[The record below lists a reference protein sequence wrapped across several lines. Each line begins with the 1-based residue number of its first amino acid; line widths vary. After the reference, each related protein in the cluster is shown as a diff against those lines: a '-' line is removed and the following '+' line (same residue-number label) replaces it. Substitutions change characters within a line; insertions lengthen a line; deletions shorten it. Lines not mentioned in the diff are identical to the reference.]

1 MAPQNA
7 MPQRI
12 TFSDSSWHVPD
23 QAQVGYIIGD
33 GIGGDITPVVLDILN
48 AAVEQAYHGKKKL
61 LWQEIVVSEK
71 AVTQGKELLPEE
83 ALKQISD
90 LRIVLK
96 GPLTTPIGGGHR
108 SLNVTLRQKLDL
120 YACVRPVR
128 WFEGVPNPMK
138 HPEKLNVVIFREN
151 TEDVYTGIEW
161 KEGSPEAEQLI
172 DFLHKKM
179 QVTVRKDSGLGIK
192 PISITGTKRLVR
204 AAIRYAIAQNRG
216 SVTLVHKG
224 NIMKYTEGAF
234 MEWGYQVATE
244 EFAGQVVLESDYT
257 PESLGKIIVKDR
269 LADAI
274 FPQLLLRPE
283 EYDVIAAPNL
293 NGDYL
298 SDAAAAQVGGL
309 GMAPGANI
317 NYEIGIAVFEA
328 THGTAP
334 KYAGQDKANPGSL
347 LLSGVM
353 MLELMQ
359 WQEAADLIVAALTK
373 TIQQKKVTYDLAR
386 QLENAKE
393 LSTSEFGKAV
403 VENMGENA

>member
-1 MAPQNA
+1 
-7 MPQRI
+7 MPQRV

-33 GIGGDITPVVLDILN
+33 GIGEDITPVVLDILN

-61 LWQEIVVSEK
+61 LWQEILVSEK
-71 AVTQGKELLPEE
+71 AVAQGKELLPEE

-128 WFEGVPNPMK
+128 WFDGVPNPMK
-138 HPEKLNVVIFREN
+138 HPEKLNIVIFREN

-192 PISITGTKRLVR
+192 PMSLTGTKRLVR
-204 AAIRYAIAQNRG
+204 AAIRYAIAQNRA

-257 PESLGKIIVKDR
+257 PESLGKIMVKDR

-317 NYEIGIAVFEA
+317 NYETGIAVFEA

-403 VENMGENA
+403 VENMSS